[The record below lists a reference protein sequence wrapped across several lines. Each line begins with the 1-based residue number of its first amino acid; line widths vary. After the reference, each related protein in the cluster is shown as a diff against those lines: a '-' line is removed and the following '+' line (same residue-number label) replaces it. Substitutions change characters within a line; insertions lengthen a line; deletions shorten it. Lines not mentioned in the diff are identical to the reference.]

1 MTSFRLIAVV
11 TLFVPGI
18 SICCDLNEPGPVKAA
33 LPSLAADIQH
43 PRQVLLSNNVELQ
56 VPDAD
61 GVLEMHSA
69 DNFSLLGQISEW
81 PTPSGQISSI
91 KAQPVVLDLDHDGIT
106 DALYV
111 IDVSG
116 RLWFIRLNSGVFSE
130 PALLADF
137 SQTQAVFRQPLQ
149 LVQVLAP
156 AGSGTM
162 QRQTMLLLTGSLAE
176 GDILLAVKH
185 VAQRDTPWQLTD
197 LADRTQLD
205 TDEPR
210 YGIAEQLWQQIQQ
223 GGGWYVKLNQRVIAK
238 PEVYA
243 GVVYLTSAQPA
254 AVGADCS
261 LTADAQSQ
269 LHAFHLHH
277 AGLVYSWRNRDISQQ
292 ERASLILTEN
302 EQGRMVLSLQDSEQQ
317 QTVLTE
323 LLAIDASCADCVTS
337 VEQEPF
343 PRFIRLATF
352 QTEQDAH

>member
-1 MTSFRLIAVV
+1 MVLFRLIAVI
-11 TLFVPGI
+11 TLFLPGI
-18 SICCDLNEPGPVKAA
+18 SICCDLNEAGPVTAT
-33 LPSLAADIQH
+33 LPSLADAQN
-43 PRQVLLSNNVELQ
+43 PRQVLLSNNIQLQ

-61 GVLEMHSA
+61 GVLKMHSA
-69 DNFSLLGQISEW
+69 ESSALIGQISAW
-81 PTPSGQISSI
+81 PTFSGQISSI
-91 KAQPVVLDLDHDGIT
+91 KAQPVLVDLDYDGIT
-106 DALYV
+106 DAVYV
-111 IDVSG
+111 VDVSG
-116 RLWFIRLNSGVFSE
+116 LLWFVRLNSRGFSE
-130 PALLADF
+130 PVLLADF

-156 AGSGTM
+156 NGLGAM
-162 QRQTMLLLTGSLAE
+162 QRQTMLLVTGSAAQ

-185 VAQRDTPWQLTD
+185 TEQRDTPWQLTD
-197 LADRTQLD
+197 LTDRTELNA
-205 TDEPR
+205 DEPR

-243 GVVYLTSAQPA
+243 GVVYLTGAQPA

-261 LTADAQSQ
+261 LTADARSQ

-277 AGLVYSWRNRDISQQ
+277 AGLVYSRRSTDISAQGQ
-292 ERASLILTEN
+292 GSLILTEN
-302 EQGRMVLSLQDSEQQ
+302 EQGRMVLSLQHAAQQ

-323 LLAIDASCADCVTS
+323 LLAIDASCVDCVTS

-343 PRFIRLATF
+343 PRLIRLATF